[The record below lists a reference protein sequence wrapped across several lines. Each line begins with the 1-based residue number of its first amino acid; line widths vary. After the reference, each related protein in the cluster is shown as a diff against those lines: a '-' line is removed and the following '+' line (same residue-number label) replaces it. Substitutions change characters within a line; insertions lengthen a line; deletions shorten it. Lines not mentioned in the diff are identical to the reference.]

1 MNRLIA
7 AALAAASC
15 ASIAQAQTAPTAVV
29 APPLTLE
36 DALALARAASPSN
49 DAGDA
54 GVRSADAARRV
65 AGLRPN
71 PELQVQSEN
80 VAGSGAYRG
89 LSSAETTVGL
99 ALPIELGGKR
109 SARIGVA
116 DARGARARIAAAIL
130 RADLELTVTQAYA
143 EAIAA
148 ERRLDIA
155 RTQVG
160 IATEG
165 LRVATDRVQVGATS
179 PIDQQRAEVAAVN
192 ARAALEKAER
202 AVLVAR
208 ANLGRLLGRSVAEP
222 LDMAWFDRAGGIGP
236 VITVDPDGTLA
247 LAAARADLA
256 TANAQVR
263 LARAQRIPD
272 LTVSAGARRLEAT
285 NDVAAV
291 VGVSIPIPLFNTG
304 KAALDQAR
312 ADRDQADALT
322 RLARLDAARAI
333 ASAQADV
340 ANAATAA
347 RAAGGPVLAAAQ
359 EAARIARIGYGQ
371 GKFGQLE
378 LLDAERT
385 LAETRAAWVDALA
398 AYHDAVARLRRLT
411 QPVPTDIQIPETIDD
426 HER

>member
-411 QPVPTDIQIPETIDD
+411 QPVPTDIQIPGDD
-426 HER
+426 R

>member
-29 APPLTLE
+29 APPLTLD

-143 EAIAA
+143 EAVAA

-208 ANLGRLLGRSVAEP
+208 ANLGRLLGRSVTEP

-236 VITVDPDGTLA
+236 VIPVDPDGTLA

-347 RAAGGPVLAAAQ
+347 RAAGGPALAAAQ

-411 QPVPTDIQIPETIDD
+411 QPVPTDIQIPGDD
-426 HER
+426 R

>member
-208 ANLGRLLGRSVAEP
+208 ANLGRLLGRSVTEP

-347 RAAGGPVLAAAQ
+347 RAAGGPALAAAQ

-411 QPVPTDIQIPETIDD
+411 QPVPTDIQIPGDD
-426 HER
+426 R